1 MSMFQS
7 SKPRGFQHHY
17 LYVDERKERL
27 KEIQQRA
34 MMADK
39 KSEFNSSY
47 SSPSSTQGLFRKSSR
62 QKQSSHFTFLL
73 VGLFCLV
80 ILIALLLFVTTV
92 LVTPANF

>member
-7 SKPRGFQHHY
+7 PKPRGFQHHY

-34 MMADK
+34 MTADK
-39 KSEFNSSY
+39 KSELNSSY
-47 SSPSSTQGLFRKSSR
+47 SSSASIQGLFRKSSR
-62 QKQSSHFTFLL
+62 QKQSSYFIYLL
-73 VGLFCLV
+73 VGLFCLT
-80 ILIALLLFVTTV
+80 ILIVLLLFVTSN

>member
-7 SKPRGFQHHY
+7 PKPRGFQHHY

-34 MMADK
+34 MTADK
-39 KSEFNSSY
+39 KSELNSSY
-47 SSPSSTQGLFRKSSR
+47 SSSSIQGLFRKSSR

-80 ILIALLLFVTTV
+80 ILIVLLLFVTSS

>member
-7 SKPRGFQHHY
+7 PKPRGFQHHY

-34 MMADK
+34 MTTDK
-39 KSEFNSSY
+39 KSERNSSY
-47 SSPSSTQGLFRKSSR
+47 SSPSSIQGLFRKSLR
-62 QKQSSHFTFLL
+62 QKQSSHFAFLL

-80 ILIALLLFVTTV
+80 ILITLLLFVTTV
-92 LVTPANF
+92 SVTPANF

>member
-7 SKPRGFQHHY
+7 PKPRGFQHHY

-34 MMADK
+34 ITADK
-39 KSEFNSSY
+39 KSELNSSY
-47 SSPSSTQGLFRKSSR
+47 SSSSIQGLFRKSLR

-92 LVTPANF
+92 SITPANF

>member
-1 MSMFQS
+1 MFQS
-7 SKPRGFQHHY
+7 PKPRGFQHHY

-34 MMADK
+34 ITADK
-39 KSEFNSSY
+39 KGELNSSY
-47 SSPSSTQGLFRKSSR
+47 SSSSIQGLFRKSSR

-80 ILIALLLFVTTV
+80 IFIALLLFVTTV
-92 LVTPANF
+92 SVTPANF

>member
-7 SKPRGFQHHY
+7 PKPRGFQHHY

-34 MMADK
+34 MTADK
-39 KSEFNSSY
+39 ESELNSSY
-47 SSPSSTQGLFRKSSR
+47 SSSLIQGLFRKSSR

-92 LVTPANF
+92 SVTPANF

>member
-7 SKPRGFQHHY
+7 PKPRGFQHHY

-34 MMADK
+34 MTADK
-39 KSEFNSSY
+39 KSELNSSY
-47 SSPSSTQGLFRKSSR
+47 SSSSIQGLFRKSSR

-80 ILIALLLFVTTV
+80 ILIALLLSVATV
-92 LVTPANF
+92 SVTPANF

>member
-1 MSMFQS
+1 MFQS
-7 SKPRGFQHHY
+7 PKPRGFQYHY

-34 MMADK
+34 ITADK
-39 KSEFNSSY
+39 KSELNSSY
-47 SSPSSTQGLFRKSSR
+47 SSSSIQGLFRKSSR

-80 ILIALLLFVTTV
+80 IFIALLLFVTTV
-92 LVTPANF
+92 SVTPANF

>member
-7 SKPRGFQHHY
+7 PKPRGFQHYY

-34 MMADK
+34 MTADK
-39 KSEFNSSY
+39 KSELNSSY
-47 SSPSSTQGLFRKSSR
+47 SAPSSIQGLFRKSSR

-73 VGLFCLV
+73 VGLCCLV

-92 LVTPANF
+92 SITPANF

>member
-7 SKPRGFQHHY
+7 PKPRGFQHHY

-34 MMADK
+34 MTADK
-39 KSEFNSSY
+39 KSELNSSY
-47 SSPSSTQGLFRKSSR
+47 SSSSIQGLFRKSSR

-80 ILIALLLFVTTV
+80 ILITLLLFVTTV

>member
-1 MSMFQS
+1 MNMFQS
-7 SKPRGFQHHY
+7 PKPRGFQHHY

-47 SSPSSTQGLFRKSSR
+47 SSPSSIQGLFRKSSR

-80 ILIALLLFVTTV
+80 ILIVLLLFVTSS

>member
-7 SKPRGFQHHY
+7 PKPRGFQHYY

-34 MMADK
+34 MTADK
-39 KSEFNSSY
+39 KSELNSSY
-47 SSPSSTQGLFRKSSR
+47 SAPSSIQGLFRKLSR

-73 VGLFCLV
+73 VGLCCLV

-92 LVTPANF
+92 SITPANF

>member
-7 SKPRGFQHHY
+7 PKPRGFQHHY

-34 MMADK
+34 MTADK
-39 KSEFNSSY
+39 KSELNSSY
-47 SSPSSTQGLFRKSSR
+47 SSSSIQGLFRKSLR

-92 LVTPANF
+92 SITPANF

>member
-7 SKPRGFQHHY
+7 PKPRGFQHHY

-34 MMADK
+34 MTADK
-39 KSEFNSSY
+39 KSELNSSY
-47 SSPSSTQGLFRKSSR
+47 SSSSIQGLFRKSSR

-80 ILIALLLFVTTV
+80 ILIAVLLFVTTV
-92 LVTPANF
+92 SITPANF

>member
-1 MSMFQS
+1 MFQS
-7 SKPRGFQHHY
+7 PKPRGFQHHY

-34 MMADK
+34 MTADK
-39 KSEFNSSY
+39 KSELNSSY
-47 SSPSSTQGLFRKSSR
+47 SSSSIQGLFRKSSR

-92 LVTPANF
+92 SVTPANF

>member
-7 SKPRGFQHHY
+7 PKPRGFQHHY

-34 MMADK
+34 ITADK
-39 KSEFNSSY
+39 KSELNSSY
-47 SSPSSTQGLFRKSSR
+47 SSSSIQGLFRKSSR

-80 ILIALLLFVTTV
+80 ILITLLLFVTTV
-92 LVTPANF
+92 SITPANF

>member
-7 SKPRGFQHHY
+7 PKPRGFQHHY

-34 MMADK
+34 MTADK
-39 KSEFNSSY
+39 KSELNSSY
-47 SSPSSTQGLFRKSSR
+47 SSSSIQGLFQKPSR

-73 VGLFCLV
+73 VGLLCLV

-92 LVTPANF
+92 SVTPANF

>member
-7 SKPRGFQHHY
+7 PKPRGFQHHY

-27 KEIQQRA
+27 KEIHQRA
-34 MMADK
+34 MTADK
-39 KSEFNSSY
+39 KSELNSSY
-47 SSPSSTQGLFRKSSR
+47 SSSSIQGLFRKSSR

-92 LVTPANF
+92 SVTPANF

>member
-7 SKPRGFQHHY
+7 PKPRGFQHHY

-34 MMADK
+34 ITADK
-39 KSEFNSSY
+39 KSELNSSY
-47 SSPSSTQGLFRKSSR
+47 SSSSIQGLFRKSSR

-92 LVTPANF
+92 SVTPANF

>member
-7 SKPRGFQHHY
+7 PKPRGFQHHY

-34 MMADK
+34 MTADK
-39 KSEFNSSY
+39 KSELNSSY
-47 SSPSSTQGLFRKSSR
+47 SSSSIQGFFRKSSR
-62 QKQSSHFTFLL
+62 QTQSSHFTFLL

-80 ILIALLLFVTTV
+80 ILIALLLFVATV
-92 LVTPANF
+92 SLTPANF

>member
-7 SKPRGFQHHY
+7 PKPRGFQHHY

-34 MMADK
+34 MTADK
-39 KSEFNSSY
+39 KSELNSSY
-47 SSPSSTQGLFRKSSR
+47 SSSSIQGLFRKSSR

-80 ILIALLLFVTTV
+80 ILITLLLFVTSS

>member
-1 MSMFQS
+1 MSMLQS
-7 SKPRGFQHHY
+7 PKPRGFQHHY

-34 MMADK
+34 MTADK
-39 KSEFNSSY
+39 KSELNLSY
-47 SSPSSTQGLFRKSSR
+47 SSPSSIKGLFRKSSR

-80 ILIALLLFVTTV
+80 ILIVLLLFVTSS

>member
-7 SKPRGFQHHY
+7 PKPRGFQHHY

-34 MMADK
+34 MTADK
-39 KSEFNSSY
+39 KSELNSSY
-47 SSPSSTQGLFRKSSR
+47 SSSSIQGLFRKSSR

-73 VGLFCLV
+73 VGLFSLV

-92 LVTPANF
+92 SVTPANF

>member
-7 SKPRGFQHHY
+7 PKPRGFQHHY

-34 MMADK
+34 MTADK
-39 KSEFNSSY
+39 KSELNSSY
-47 SSPSSTQGLFRKSSR
+47 SSSSIQGLFRKSSR
-62 QKQSSHFTFLL
+62 QKQSSHFTFLW

-92 LVTPANF
+92 SVTPANF

>member
-7 SKPRGFQHHY
+7 PKPRGFQHHY

-34 MMADK
+34 MTADK
-39 KSEFNSSY
+39 GSELNSSY
-47 SSPSSTQGLFRKSSR
+47 SSSSIQGLFRKSSR

-92 LVTPANF
+92 SITPVHF

>member
-1 MSMFQS
+1 MFQS
-7 SKPRGFQHHY
+7 PKPRGFQHHY

-34 MMADK
+34 ITADK
-39 KSEFNSSY
+39 KSELNSSY
-47 SSPSSTQGLFRKSSR
+47 SSSSIQGLFRKSSR

-80 ILIALLLFVTTV
+80 IFIALLLFVTTV
-92 LVTPANF
+92 SVTPANF

>member
-7 SKPRGFQHHY
+7 PKPRGFQHHY

-34 MMADK
+34 MTADK
-39 KSEFNSSY
+39 KSELNSSY
-47 SSPSSTQGLFRKSSR
+47 SSSSIQGLFRKSSR

-80 ILIALLLFVTTV
+80 ILIALLLFVTAV
-92 LVTPANF
+92 SITPANF

>member
-7 SKPRGFQHHY
+7 PKPRGFQHHY

-34 MMADK
+34 MTADK
-39 KSEFNSSY
+39 KSELNSSY
-47 SSPSSTQGLFRKSSR
+47 RSSSIQGLFRKSSR

-80 ILIALLLFVTTV
+80 ILITLLLFVTTV

>member
-7 SKPRGFQHHY
+7 PKPRGFQHHY

-34 MMADK
+34 MTADK
-39 KSEFNSSY
+39 KSELNSSY
-47 SSPSSTQGLFRKSSR
+47 SSSSIQGLFRKSSR

-92 LVTPANF
+92 SVTPANF

>member
-7 SKPRGFQHHY
+7 PKPRGFQHHY

-34 MMADK
+34 MMSDK
-39 KSEFNSSY
+39 KSELNSSY
-47 SSPSSTQGLFRKSSR
+47 SSSSIQGLFRKSSR

-92 LVTPANF
+92 SVTPANF

>member
-7 SKPRGFQHHY
+7 PKPRGFQHHY

-34 MMADK
+34 MTADK
-39 KSEFNSSY
+39 KSELNSSY
-47 SSPSSTQGLFRKSSR
+47 SSSSIQGLFRKSSR

-92 LVTPANF
+92 SITPANF

>member
-7 SKPRGFQHHY
+7 PKPRGFQHHY

-34 MMADK
+34 MTADK
-39 KSEFNSSY
+39 KSELNSSY
-47 SSPSSTQGLFRKSSR
+47 SSSSIQGLFRKSSR

-80 ILIALLLFVTTV
+80 ILITLLLFVTTV
-92 LVTPANF
+92 SITPANF

>member
-7 SKPRGFQHHY
+7 PKPRGFQHHY

-34 MMADK
+34 MTADK
-39 KSEFNSSY
+39 KSELNSSY
-47 SSPSSTQGLFRKSSR
+47 SSSSIQGLFRKSSR

-73 VGLFCLV
+73 VGLLCLV

-92 LVTPANF
+92 SVTPANF

>member
-7 SKPRGFQHHY
+7 PKPRGFQHHY

-34 MMADK
+34 MTADK
-39 KSEFNSSY
+39 KSELNSSY
-47 SSPSSTQGLFRKSSR
+47 SSSSIQGLFRKSSR

-80 ILIALLLFVTTV
+80 ILITLLLFVTTV
-92 LVTPANF
+92 SVTPANF

>member
-7 SKPRGFQHHY
+7 PKPRGFQHHY

-34 MMADK
+34 MTADK
-39 KSEFNSSY
+39 KSELNSSY
-47 SSPSSTQGLFRKSSR
+47 SSSSIQGLFRKSSR

-92 LVTPANF
+92 SITPVHF

>member
-7 SKPRGFQHHY
+7 PKHRGFQHHY

-39 KSEFNSSY
+39 KSEFNS
-47 SSPSSTQGLFRKSSR
+47 
-62 QKQSSHFTFLL
+62 
-73 VGLFCLV
+73 
-80 ILIALLLFVTTV
+80 
-92 LVTPANF
+92 

>member
-7 SKPRGFQHHY
+7 PKPRGFQHHY

-34 MMADK
+34 ITADK
-39 KSEFNSSY
+39 KSELNSSY
-47 SSPSSTQGLFRKSSR
+47 SSSSIQGLFRKSSR

-92 LVTPANF
+92 SITPANF

>member
-7 SKPRGFQHHY
+7 PKPRGFQHHY

-34 MMADK
+34 MTADK
-39 KSEFNSSY
+39 KSELNSSY
-47 SSPSSTQGLFRKSSR
+47 SSSSIQGLFRKSSR

-80 ILIALLLFVTTV
+80 ILITLLLFVTTV
-92 LVTPANF
+92 PVTPANF

>member
-1 MSMFQS
+1 MSMFQTP
-7 SKPRGFQHHY
+7 KPRGFQHHY

-39 KSEFNSSY
+39 KSELNSSY
-47 SSPSSTQGLFRKSSR
+47 SSPSSIKGLFRKSSR

-73 VGLFCLV
+73 VGLFCLA
-80 ILIALLLFVTTV
+80 ILIVLLLFVTSS